1 MSQINHK
8 TCSCS
13 STDIKRSITRTLLHH
28 IVLERRQLVLLFV
41 CANLLQHV
49 VMAQGAVGAG
59 VNDARFVYNKS
70 KANVNSDADTNVKLL
85 EENETDPIPMDF
97 YRQLN
102 NITDISE
109 FVEKFIDPDSID
121 PKLGIPENLRR
132 SVERASVVRAK
143 SANCIPEPTVV
154 DLTPINP
161 KSNYFPRCTRVKRC
175 GGCCSTPWMSC
186 QPTKTE
192 IVNYQVYRY
201 CYEHGAKFC
210 GLDVIPVEQ
219 HLECKC
225 DCRIKP
231 KDCNPYQV
239 YEDCRC
245 HCTNTDARDKC
256 LELEHKDWDDESCR
270 CVCRQTENC
279 TTGSYYDENQCKC
292 LLLPNNAQ
300 NEGDVAVPPPSVL
313 ADRRR
318 YIVKAIPVEN
328 DNGTMYH
335 V

>member
-1 MSQINHK
+1 MSQIK
-8 TCSCS
+8 QKSWCS
-13 STDIKRSITRTLLHH
+13 SPSVAASSRRNIITSARSLPHFTTMQPVQRHHRFIFLFACCILL
-28 IVLERRQLVLLFV
+28 L
-41 CANLLQHV
+41 CPM
-49 VMAQGAVGAG
+49 MAQAAVGA
-59 VNDARFVYNKS
+59 NERFVYNTS
-70 KANVNSDADTNVKLL
+70 KADINASGGATGAAAAEAKDTDTNLKLL

-97 YRQLN
+97 YRELN
-102 NITDISE
+102 NISDISE
-109 FVEKFIDPDSID
+109 FIEKFIDPDSID
-121 PKLGIPENLRR
+121 PKLGIHENLRR
-132 SVERASVVRAK
+132 NVERASVVRAK
-143 SANCIPEPTVV
+143 AATCIPEPTVV

-161 KSNYFPRCTRVKRC
+161 KNNYFPRCTRVKRC

-210 GLDVIPVEQ
+210 GLDIIPVEQ

-225 DCRIKP
+225 DCRVKP
-231 KDCNPYQV
+231 KDCNAYQT

-256 LELEHKDWDDESCR
+256 LELEHKDWDENSCR

-292 LLLPNNAQ
+292 LLTSSIDYVDGGQQ
-300 NEGDVAVPPPSVL
+300 N
-313 ADRRR
+313 
-318 YIVKAIPVEN
+318 
-328 DNGTMYH
+328 
-335 V
+335 